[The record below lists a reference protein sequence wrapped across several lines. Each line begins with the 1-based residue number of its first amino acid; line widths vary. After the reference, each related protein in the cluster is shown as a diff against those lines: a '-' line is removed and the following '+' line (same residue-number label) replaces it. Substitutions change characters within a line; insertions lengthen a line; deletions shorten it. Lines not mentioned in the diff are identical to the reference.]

1 MNSGAGMNRTIGV
14 IGFGR
19 FGRLMARYLALDGK
33 VRVWDP
39 AAAAQEVL
47 STGAEPADLA
57 TAAQSDIVIPAVPMS
72 RFQEVLTEVKPH
84 LKTGS
89 LVVDVCSVKE
99 QPVRWMQ
106 AMLPAGVD
114 ILGTHPMFGPDSAAD
129 SLKGCKIVLCRVRLS
144 AERYAKIKN
153 YLDSKGLAVIETS
166 PAAHD
171 RQIAVSLALTHFI
184 GRALAGMG
192 AKQQDIDTEGYR
204 RLLRILE
211 VVENDTW
218 QLFEDMNRFNPH
230 AETARHAFMRA
241 MEEIEKKLVTAEDSE
256 LRVQNSGNTR
266 GQAP

>member
-1 MNSGAGMNRTIGV
+1 MIMATGMNCTIGV

-19 FGRLMARYLALDGK
+19 FGRLMARYLALDCK

-39 AAAAQEVL
+39 VAAAQEVL
-47 STGAEPADLA
+47 SAGAQPADLV

-72 RFQEVLTEVKPH
+72 RFQEVLTQVKPH

-106 AMLPAGVD
+106 AILPAGVD

-129 SLKGCKIVLCRVRLS
+129 SLKGRKIVLCRVRLS
-144 AERYAKIKN
+144 AGRYAKMKN
-153 YLDSKGLAVIETS
+153 YLNSKGLAVIEAS
-166 PAAHD
+166 PAEHD
-171 RQIAVSLALTHFI
+171 KQIAVSLALTHFI

-192 AKQQDIDTEGYR
+192 AKQQGIDTEGYK

-230 AETARHAFMRA
+230 AKKARHAFMRA
-241 MEEIEKKLVTAEDSE
+241 MGAIEKNLEES
-256 LRVQNSGNTR
+256 
-266 GQAP
+266 